1 VDLVKVTSDFEKELV
16 ETMILENCTMQEAL
30 VNLFSLYRVDT
41 ESVIDLV
48 DFLEYMVYD
57 LDKVQFLMQVYTG
70 QVPDMQLVALK
81 DEKKKD
87 RDEG

>member
-57 LDKVQFLMQVYTG
+57 LDKVQYLMQIYTG
-70 QVPDMQLVALK
+70 QVPDMQLVDLK

-87 RDEG
+87 RDKG

>member
-1 VDLVKVTSDFEKELV
+1 VKIASNFEKELV

-30 VNLFSLYRVDT
+30 VNLFSSYRVDT
-41 ESVIDLV
+41 GSVIELV

-57 LDKVQFLMQVYTG
+57 LDKVQFLMQIYTG
-70 QVPDMQLVALK
+70 QIPDMQLVDLK

-87 RDEG
+87 HN